1 MEGEVCDLKKVIEIK
16 KKYKCYLYL
25 DEAHSIG
32 AVGKTGRGVC
42 EYAGVDTKDVDIMM
56 GTFTKSFGAI
66 GGYIAGKKSL
76 IDSIRYICASQMFSA
91 GLSPPCCSQVLSAF
105 DVIDSEEGKERIKR
119 LHDNSNL
126 MRKELN
132 DAGLYVIGDEGS
144 AVIPMLICNPGK
156 IAMTARLL
164 FERGIAVVV
173 VGFPAVPI
181 LFSRIRFCIS
191 ANHTREQI
199 LDAVEKVKEVA
210 KITHLY
216 YHRKV
221 LG

>member
-1 MEGEVCDLKKVIEIK
+1 M
-16 KKYKCYLYL
+16 
-25 DEAHSIG
+25 
-32 AVGKTGRGVC
+32 
-42 EYAGVDTKDVDIMM
+42 
-56 GTFTKSFGAI
+56 
-66 GGYIAGKKSL
+66 
-76 IDSIRYICASQMFSA
+76 
-91 GLSPPCCSQVLSAF
+91 
-105 DVIDSEEGKERIKR
+105 R
-119 LHDNSNL
+119 LHENSNL

-191 ANHTREQI
+191 ANHTKEQI
-199 LDAVEKVKEVA
+199 RGAVEQIKEVA
-210 KITHLY
+210 SATHLY
-216 YHRKV
+216 YRNK
-221 LG
+221 LMG

>member
-1 MEGEVCDLKKVIEIK
+1 
-16 KKYKCYLYL
+16 
-25 DEAHSIG
+25 
-32 AVGKTGRGVC
+32 
-42 EYAGVDTKDVDIMM
+42 MM

-66 GGYIAGKKSL
+66 GGYIAGTSEL
-76 IDSIRYICASQMFSA
+76 VDAIRCVCASQMFSA
-91 GLSPPCCSQVLSAF
+91 GLSPPCCSQILSAF
-105 DVIDSEEGKERIKR
+105 EVIDSNEGKERIKR

-126 MRKELN
+126 MRNTLR
-132 DAGLYVIGDEGS
+132 DAGLHVIGDEGS

-191 ANHTREQI
+191 ANHTKEQI
-199 LDAVEKVKEVA
+199 LDAVEKIKQVA
-210 KITHLY
+210 NITHLY
-216 YHRKV
+216 YKTK
-221 LG
+221 LL